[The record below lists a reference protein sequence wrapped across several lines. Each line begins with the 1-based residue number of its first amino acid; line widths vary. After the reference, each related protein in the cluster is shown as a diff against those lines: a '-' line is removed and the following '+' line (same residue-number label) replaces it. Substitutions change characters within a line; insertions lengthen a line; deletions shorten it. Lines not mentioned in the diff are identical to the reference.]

1 MGQAPLLSGVCPAV
15 EALLAHERT
24 IVPCAPLLRARSF
37 ARARHAL
44 LSGTALALAPSV
56 AQHRSHRLLFGT
68 TAGIA
73 MLTSAAGAYQLGR
86 RAAEP
91 PATVAIVQPRQA
103 GSPPPP
109 PPAATGTLVR
119 SPATPTRAA
128 ARGRPLPGAA
138 SEPDT
143 VSDDEL
149 RLLELARTAALRRTP
164 ATVVAIAAE
173 HASRYPAS
181 RLAEDREAL
190 RLHALIALGRRPEA
204 RKAAERFRR
213 EFPRSVLLGRLEEML
228 TSGR

>member
-1 MGQAPLLSGVCPAV
+1 MGQARLLSGVCPAV

-24 IVPCAPLLRARSF
+24 IVPCPPLLRARSF

-44 LSGTALALAPSV
+44 LSGTALTPPPSV
-56 AQHRSHRLLFGT
+56 AHPRSHRLLFGT

-86 RAAEP
+86 RSAEP

-103 GSPPPP
+103 ASPTPSH
-109 PPAATGTLVR
+109 PAATGTLVR
-119 SPATPTRAA
+119 SPATPAPATV
-128 ARGRPLPGAA
+128 RGRALAG
-138 SEPDT
+138 PDSDENS

-149 RLLELARTAALRRTP
+149 RLLELARTAAIRRAPT
-164 ATVVAIAAE
+164 TVVLIAAE

-190 RLHALIALGRRPEA
+190 RLHALIALGRKPEA

-228 TSGR
+228 ASGR